1 MQYFI
6 YKVFS
11 LADKH
16 CKYYANINIII
27 ITIII

>member
-27 ITIII
+27 TIII